1 MGEIKLTDTENYE
14 NIAQAIREQ
23 SETEDTYLPSEMPA
37 AIRSVGN
44 GKMDKVNPTGTG
56 SFSLNRKA
64 STTIG
69 QNSFAEG
76 ENTTAS
82 GYASHAEGFN
92 TTANQPYSHVSGKNN
107 KTLDAD
113 VIFVVGN
120 GELCISSSDL
130 ETENLIPSD
139 AFAVNKEGYV
149 SAMQSFSTSCT
160 TGYCEYFKWKSTPV
174 SDPVGLFVTLDG
186 DELVVADN
194 TSDYVL
200 GVVSAA
206 PAFVANGDCEI
217 SGERFVRND
226 FNVLSTVQGHGQWD
240 TYRVYDAT
248 YDPTVYIKKRFDP
261 DWSAICLQGRVRVKQ
276 DGTLVVNGYADVDSS
291 GEATSASYGYRV
303 TKIISSSV
311 AEIILLDRGPSWGVV
326 PEIVP

>member
-56 SFSLNRKA
+56 SLSLNRKE
-64 STTIG
+64 STTVG
-69 QNSFAEG
+69 QYSVAV
-76 ENTTAS
+76 
-82 GYASHAEGFN
+82 GYQS
-92 TTANQPYSHVSGKNN
+92 TANQPYSFVSGKYN

-120 GELCISSSDL
+120 GETCLSSSDL
-130 ETENLIPSD
+130 ETIKLIPSD

-149 SAMQSFSTSCT
+149 SAMQSFSTYCT

-200 GVVSAA
+200 GVVSVA

-226 FNVLSTVQGHGQWD
+226 FNAISTAQRQWE
-240 TYRVYDAT
+240 TCRVYDAT
-248 YDPTVYIKKRFDP
+248 YDPLVYIKKRFDP

-291 GEATSASYGYRV
+291 GEATSALYGYRV

-326 PEIVP
+326 PAT

>member
-1 MGEIKLTDTENYE
+1 MGEIKLTDTDNYE

-23 SETEDTYLPSEMPA
+23 SGTEDTYFPSEMPA
-37 AIRSVGN
+37 AIRSFGN

-56 SFSLNRKA
+56 SFSLNRKE
-64 STTIG
+64 STTVG
-69 QNSFAEG
+69 QYSVAV
-76 ENTTAS
+76 
-82 GYASHAEGFN
+82 GYQS
-92 TTANQPYSHVSGKNN
+92 TANQPYSFVSGKNN
-107 KTLDAD
+107 RHLDED

-120 GELCISSSDL
+120 GENCASSSAP
-130 ETENLIPSD
+130 EINLIASD

-174 SDPVGLFVTLDG
+174 HDPVGLFVTLDG

-217 SGERFVRND
+217 SGETFVRDD
-226 FNVLSTVQGHGQWD
+226 FNVLSTVQIVGN

-248 YDPTVYIKKRFDP
+248 YSPYTYTKKRFDP

-291 GEATSASYGYRV
+291 GRATSALYGYRV

-326 PEIVP
+326 PANPVPY